1 MDQLTETQELLD
13 QVNEL
18 LPKFEGRPG
27 ANDLAQVAEELR
39 RDLLDIR
46 RMEAQMNAFAQRAK

>member
-1 MDQLTETQELLD
+1 MDQLTETQEMLD

-18 LPKFEGRPG
+18 VPKFEGRPG
-27 ANDLAQVAEELR
+27 ANDLALVAMELQ

-46 RMEAQMNAFAQRAK
+46 RMEAQMNAFARRKE